1 MTKVLIDGDILI
13 YQIAAVT
20 EENVEFSNEVIAA
33 WVDINEAKQT
43 TDAAIH
49 RIIDQ
54 TKSDDAVICLTDKT
68 NWRKSILATYKANR
82 IGIRKPVAIAPLRQ
96 YLEKTRHCET
106 WHTLEADDVLGILLT
121 EPVGERRIM
130 YSRDKDLLQIPGLH
144 WDHKL
149 NKIVTITEADGDRQ
163 HWLQMLT
170 GDATDNYFGVPGIG
184 PKRAE
189 KILDKADNNLW
200 PDVVAA
206 YENKGLTSSDALVQ
220 AQVSRICR
228 YSDFDHEKREVKLWM
243 PPENPITNSSVD
255 A

>member
-13 YQIAAVT
+13 YRIAAVS
-20 EENVEFSNEVIAA
+20 EENVEFSDEVIAA
-33 WVDINEAKQT
+33 WVDISLAKQLV
-43 TDAAIH
+43 DAAIH
-49 RIIDQ
+49 KIIDQ

-68 NWRKSILATYKANR
+68 NWRKSILDTYKANR
-82 IGIRKPVAIAPLRQ
+82 IGIRKPVAISPLRQ
-96 YLEKTRHCET
+96 YLEKTRRCEN
-106 WHTLEADDVLGILLT
+106 WYSLEADDVLGILLT

-130 YSRDKDLLQIPGLH
+130 FSQDKDLLQIPGLH

-170 GDATDNYFGVPGIG
+170 GDTTDNYFGVPGIG

-189 KILDKADNNLW
+189 KILDKADNNPW
-200 PDVVAA
+200 PDVVSA
-206 YENKGLTSSDALVQ
+206 YENKGLTSTDALVQ

-228 YSDFDHEKREVKLWM
+228 YSDFDHEKREVKPWM
-243 PPENPITNSSVD
+243 PPAKTTTPSSPD
-255 A
+255 E